1 MKIDFFDI
9 DQFCENLSEVTSNKI
24 YSKKG
29 FHPDGL
35 FSERIFGPVKTC
47 TCGCGQYWG
56 RSKLGQVC
64 SICNVKIAFSS
75 IRRKSFAKIKLPFP
89 IINPMMYYLIAKI
102 GKITISKI
110 LDNMI
115 FDDTILGFYFNEET
129 KKYVKVLKS
138 TIENETPE
146 LPEGI
151 TLYSGIDGMFE
162 LIKFESE
169 RFKDTNKNWNYIN
182 ENLSKFFMSHV
193 IVSPPEFRPV
203 SKTKDVQMRDQLN
216 EFFLTILNF
225 SLMMKD
231 DLTSDQNENIRLNN
245 FKDLQR
251 HIFNLY
257 EYIFSK
263 FSKKTGLI
271 RGSIL
276 GKRVDFSARAVITPD
291 PTLNLD
297 ECKIPYQM
305 GLELF
310 KLDVVNKLLELKN
323 FDTHTFIRYDSALKY
338 IDKCIQ
344 LHNYILLD
352 IVKEV
357 CADRYI
363 ILNRQPTLHRMG
375 FLSFKI
381 KINTEDVI
389 QIHPMICE
397 PYNADFDGDQMA
409 VYVSLY
415 PKTEEENY
423 KKFSILNNI
432 ISPSTGNCLLG
443 VNQDILLGLYLLTK
457 PIVGEEIEYQG
468 HKTYKGRISFNSIL
482 PKGCPFIN
490 RTITKK
496 ELRALLNI
504 IVKSFDKE
512 IVMDLMDKIKT
523 YGLNETTKK
532 GVTISLNDLSI
543 SNVYDTVSSIL
554 DDDTKGI
561 KEKFFNL
568 QNDPRREQ
576 ALQNFPY
583 RDFIDSGSRGSWDQV
598 TQLIFAR
605 GFISNS
611 QGEVIPTPIKN
622 NLINGLTREE
632 FFISCYGSRKALLDV
647 ALNTA
652 VSGYLTR
659 KLVYCAVNLELNS
672 TLDDCG
678 TTDTFKLKIPEYL
691 THADIERKIV
701 HITNEK
707 EKTEKRNLIKHD
719 IELLDPVKLTK
730 SLIGRWVVEKENNV
744 DILKQITIDN
754 YMSFCGKE
762 IQLRSPIFCKSPKI
776 CKICYGGTHQFIH
789 SNYIGVIA
797 AQALGEIA
805 TQLTLRT
812 FHIGGVAKM
821 NTQQEDDQQQD
832 IINDLSLVN
841 KLFHGHDGSDYNY
854 IITKLFSIY
863 SRHKVLLLV
872 HFESVVSQ
880 MMRVEDMRWRL
891 VPDRNKTQYNISSIE
906 NVPSKESFLLGLAFS
921 KPHNFIV
928 SGILNAAT
936 DVAND
941 GILEKM
947 LTNQI

>member
-9 DQFCENLSEVTSNKI
+9 DQFCESLPEVSSNKI

-64 SICNVKIAFSS
+64 SICQVKIAFSS

-89 IINPMMYYLIAKI
+89 IINPIMYYLISRI
-102 GKITISKI
+102 GKTTISSI
-110 LDNMI
+110 LDSMI
-115 FDDTILGFYFNEET
+115 FDDTVLGFYFNKET
-129 KKYVKVLKS
+129 KKYIKVLKN
-138 TIENETPE
+138 TIENEE
-146 LPEGI
+146 IQVPEG
-151 TLYSGIDGMFE
+151 TVLYSGINGIFE

-169 RFKDTNKNWNYIN
+169 RFKDTNKYWNYIHT
-182 ENLSKFFMSHV
+182 NLSKFFMSNI

-225 SLMMKD
+225 SLMMKE

-251 HIFNLY
+251 HVFNLY

-263 FSKKTGLI
+263 FAKKTGLI

-276 GKRVDFSARAVITPD
+276 GKRIDFSARAVIAPD

-305 GLELF
+305 ALELF

-323 FDTHTFIRYDSALKY
+323 FDGHMFIRYDSVLKY

-344 LHNYILLD
+344 LRNLNLLD
-352 IVKEV
+352 IVKKI
-357 CADRYI
+357 CGNKYI

-375 FLSFKI
+375 FLSFKV
-381 KINTEDVI
+381 KVNTENVI
-389 QIHPMICE
+389 QVHPMICE

-409 VYVSLY
+409 AYISLY
-415 PKTEEENY
+415 PETETENFE
-423 KKFSILNNI
+423 KFSILNNI
-432 ISPSTGNCLLG
+432 ISPSTGNCVLG

-457 PIVGEEIEYQG
+457 PIEGEEIEYEG

-496 ELRALLNI
+496 ELHVLLNI
-504 IVKSFDKE
+504 IVKMYSKE
-512 IVMDLMDKIKT
+512 IVMDLMDKIKVF
-523 YGLNETTKK
+523 GLNETTKR
-532 GVTISLNDLSI
+532 GITISLKDLSK
-543 SNVYDTVSSIL
+543 SDVYDTVSSIL

-576 ALQNFPY
+576 VLHNFPY
-583 RDFIDSGSRGSWDQV
+583 KDFIESGSRGSWDQV
-598 TQLIFAR
+598 TQLVFAR
-605 GFISNS
+605 GFVSNS
-611 QGEVIPTPIKN
+611 QGEIIPIPIKN

-672 TLDDCG
+672 DLDDCK
-678 TTDTFKLKIPEYL
+678 TKDTFKLKIPEYL
-691 THADIERKIV
+691 SASDIEKKV
-701 HITNEK
+701 AHIKDEK
-707 EKTEKRNLIKHD
+707 EKNDKRNLIKHD
-719 IELLDPVKLTK
+719 LELLDPIKLTK

-744 DILKQITIDN
+744 DVLKQITIDN

-776 CKICYGGTHQFIH
+776 CKICYGNTHQFIH

-797 AQALGEIA
+797 AQAMGEIA

-812 FHIGGVAKM
+812 FHVGGVAQM
-821 NTQQEDDQQQD
+821 TTQQEDDQQQD
-832 IINDLSLVN
+832 IINDLSIVN
-841 KLFHGHDGSDYNY
+841 KLLHGHDGSDYNY
-854 IITKLFSIY
+854 IVTKLFSIY
-863 SRHKVLLLV
+863 SRHKILLLI
-872 HFESVVSQ
+872 HFECIVSQ
-880 MMRVEDMRWRL
+880 MMRVGDKKWRL
-891 VPDRNKTQYNISSIE
+891 YPNRDSTQYNISSIE

-921 KPHNFIV
+921 KPHNYIV
-928 SGILNAAT
+928 SGILNPST
-936 DVAND
+936 DHD